1 MDVGRPTGTVETC
14 VSYTCR
20 LIGWL
25 WNTLT
30 ILPWYIGSG
39 NFKVKRTGAIQ
50 SRSVSGHPE
59 GPYERVT
66 DGNVGLID
74 QDVETLDNMFK

>member
-1 MDVGRPTGTVETC
+1 MDVGKPSTAVETC

-30 ILPWYIGSG
+30 ILPWYIASG
-39 NFKVKRTGAIQ
+39 NYKVKRTGAIQ
-50 SRSVSGHPE
+50 AKTVSGEPE
-59 GPYERVT
+59 GPYERIA
-66 DGNVGLID
+66 DPYDGLID
-74 QDVETLDNMFK
+74 PEVETLDALFR